1 MGREK
6 FIQKRS
12 CFQPRSRFV
21 RAKTRWPDS
30 HRALTT
36 AFRWKRSFAFLGRT
50 LTRPWP
56 TTAPVTFLTMLYLPL
71 TWPHAR
77 TTFNPDDILVGRL
90 RSSTTFADRSISG
103 SLSLSNRWIRAL
115 NLFFFLIYFKLRRNS
130 FEKVLKR
137 DALLGIGMREGMRG
151 GNHLSSRFIREE
163 SERGVEAKQ
172 GWFWKRKRGIRR
184 KGRGRESRWGVG
196 PLFISAR
203 VTYYREWIG
212 GRVSESTLHGYKGA
226 RLCFAIGNRFV
237 TS

>member
-1 MGREK
+1 M
-6 FIQKRS
+6 
-12 CFQPRSRFV
+12 
-21 RAKTRWPDS
+21 
-30 HRALTT
+30 H
-36 AFRWKRSFAFLGRT
+36 
-50 LTRPWP
+50 
-56 TTAPVTFLTMLYLPL
+56 Y
-71 TWPHAR
+71 
-77 TTFNPDDILVGRL
+77 
-90 RSSTTFADRSISG
+90 SG
-103 SLSLSNRWIRAL
+103 LEW
-115 NLFFFLIYFKLRRNS
+115 
-130 FEKVLKR
+130 
-137 DALLGIGMREGMRG
+137 RG
-151 GNHLSSRFIREE
+151 GNRLSSRFIREE